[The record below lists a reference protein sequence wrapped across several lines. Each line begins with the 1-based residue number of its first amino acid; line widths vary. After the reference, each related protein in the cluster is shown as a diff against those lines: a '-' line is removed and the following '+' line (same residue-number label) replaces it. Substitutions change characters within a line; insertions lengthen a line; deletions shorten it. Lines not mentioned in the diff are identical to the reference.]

1 MTNSTVLS
9 STKSSPWLTFM
20 YWQSFLCVSEVVMDF
35 HFCRESHRIVWQEE
49 LRNSMHFSTPWFPL
63 TLKQGFYQ
71 PIQWICCGHC
81 YYNLLDCITCWH
93 ESHFVSQYFCRKC
106 ITQQSGSSF
115 WLIKATVSRWFWNTF
130 HASCFLVVYWI
141 FLHNSCQIPLVQ
153 NP

>member
-1 MTNSTVLS
+1 
-9 STKSSPWLTFM
+9 
-20 YWQSFLCVSEVVMDF
+20 
-35 HFCRESHRIVWQEE
+35 VWQEE

-63 TLKQGFYQ
+63 TLKQGF
-71 PIQWICCGHC
+71 
-81 YYNLLDCITCWH
+81 YNLLDCITCWH

-106 ITQQSGSSF
+106 ITQQSDSSF

-130 HASCFLVVYWI
+130 HTSCFLVVYQI